1 MKTPDCGHFSTDGL
15 EYIVTRPDTPRPFD
29 NMLWNRQLLGNV
41 QQTGAGYTDYQI
53 GEFEMTKL
61 SQGIGRICDFDVYG
75 RDTFLNRLV
84 YVRDNTTGKFWNV
97 GWEPVKAKPS
107 RFRARHGLGYTIIE
121 NTTDG
126 IDSSF
131 RVFVPAG
138 DEPAEYWTLRLRPL
152 PDPGVESRKLKVES
166 RKKTSDL
173 RPSTFDGSL
182 AATRDLTVFV
192 YEQISFKYMWGFNSY
207 GDMFYRNSRLDA
219 KRNMAIFTKH
229 PFVTPHHW
237 QTGYLAADRRI
248 DGFDGSKDFF
258 VGTYNQLNEPQAVV
272 NGRCTGSVGSSDA
285 TIAALQFNLGKVK
298 AGETVEINLVLG
310 VSDTEAH
317 AAAAAKKGLAS
328 VGKKFEAL
336 VAAKKALATRNAA
349 QTPDAQFNATFNAWH
364 KQQALFG
371 AEWCRWG
378 WMGYR
383 DIVQHAMGCSS
394 FYPERTREILLTA
407 FRHQYSSGLALRG
420 WNPIDT
426 KEYSDSA
433 LWLVFTLCA
442 YLRETGDKEFLDI
455 KVPFYDKGEAT
466 VLGHIRRALD
476 FLERNKGAHRLLLI
490 KFGDWNDSLTGIG
503 KGGKGESVWLS
514 MAYSEALRQ
523 MAELYGWLGDEAS
536 AVDAVSRA
544 AAMNKALNEEAWDGN
559 WYVRGFDDDGN
570 PIGSSRN
577 KEGTIFLNTQ
587 SWAIICGAATPDR
600 VKKML
605 ASIDRKLKTPL
616 GYQMMAPAFKHFDP
630 VIGRVTSMEPGIC
643 ENGTIYTH
651 CNSWMV
657 LALIR
662 AGMTDRAWALYR
674 DATPAYGDSPLKKAN
689 PRYVYGN
696 CFFGPEHRN
705 APYRMEFN
713 WITGSIAWFFNIELD
728 EFLGIRRDYAGITIA
743 PHLPKDWKGF
753 EQDRTWRGRTFHVK
767 VVGGGDEVAS
777 VSIDGKDLP
786 SPFIPQEL
794 VRDGS
799 RITVTM
805 RHAKARR

>member
-1 MKTPDCGHFSTDGL
+1 MKTPDCGHFSKDGL
-15 EYIVTRPDTPRPFD
+15 EYVVTRPDTPRPFD
-29 NMLWNRQLLGNV
+29 NMLWNKQLLGNV

-53 GEFEMTKL
+53 GSFEMTKL

-84 YVRDNTTGKFWNV
+84 YVRDNKTGKFWNV
-97 GWEPVKAKPS
+97 GWEPVKAKPT
-107 RFRARHGLGYTIIE
+107 RFRARHGLGYTILE

-126 IDSSF
+126 VAASF

-152 PDPGVESRKLKVES
+152 PEPERSGSKFAGSKVPGSKPAN
-166 RKKTSDL
+166 L
-173 RPSTFDGSL
+173 RTCELG
-182 AATRDLTVFV
+182 TRDLTVFV

-229 PFVTPHHW
+229 PFVTPHPW
-237 QTGYLAADRRI
+237 QTGYLAADRKI

-258 VGTYNQLNEPQAVV
+258 VGTYNQLNEPEAVV
-272 NGRCTGSVGSSDA
+272 KGRCTGSVGSSDA
-285 TIAALQFNLGKVK
+285 TIAALQFDLGKVK

-310 VSDTEAH
+310 VSDSEAH
-317 AAAAAKKGLAS
+317 AAAAARKGLAS
-328 VGKKFEAL
+328 VEKKFAAL
-336 VAAKKALATRNAA
+336 VAAKKALAARNAA
-349 QTPDAQFNATFNAWH
+349 RTPDPVFDSTFNAWH

-407 FRHQYSSGLALRG
+407 LRHQYSSGLALRG

-442 YLRETGDKEFLDI
+442 YLRETGEKDFL
-455 KVPFYDKGEAT
+455 KVEVPFYDKGKAT
-466 VLGHIRRALD
+466 VLGHIQRALD

-514 MAYSEALRQ
+514 MAYSEALQQ
-523 MAELYGWLGDEAS
+523 MAHLYGWLGDAPAAMDALSRAS
-536 AVDAVSRA
+536 AIND
-544 AAMNKALNEEAWDGN
+544 ALNREAWDGD

-570 PIGSSRN
+570 AIGSRKN
-577 KEGTIFLNTQ
+577 REGQISLNTQ
-587 SWAIICGAATPDR
+587 SWAILCGAASPAR
-600 VKKML
+600 RKKIL
-605 ASIDRKLKTPL
+605 AAIDKRLKTPL
-616 GYQMMAPAFKHFDP
+616 GYQLMSPAYRHFDP

-657 LALIR
+657 LALLR
-662 AGMTDRAWALYR
+662 AGLTERAWSLYR

-728 EFLGIRRDYAGITIA
+728 EMLGIRRDYEGLTIA
-743 PHLPKDWKGF
+743 PRLPKDWKGF
-753 EQDRTWRGRTFHVK
+753 TQDRTWRGRTFHVTVK
-767 VVGGGDEVAS
+767 GGGDKVKR
-777 VSIDGKDLP
+777 VTVDGAPLP
-786 SPFIPQEL
+786 SPFVPEAL
-794 VRDGS
+794 VKNGS
-799 RITVTM
+799 QIVVEM
-805 RHAKARR
+805 AR

>member
-1 MKTPDCGHFSTDGL
+1 MKKAPSLPAAPDCGHFSPDGL
-15 EYIVTRPDTPRPFD
+15 EYVVTRPDTPRPFD
-29 NMLWNRQLLGNV
+29 NMLWNKQLLGNV

-53 GEFEMTKL
+53 GDTEMTKL

-84 YVRDNTTGKFWNV
+84 YVRDNKTGKFWNV
-97 GWEPVKAKPS
+97 GWEPVKAKPA

-126 IDSSF
+126 VAGSF

-138 DEPAEYWTLRLRPL
+138 DEPAEYWTLRLTPQ
-152 PDPGVESRKLKVES
+152 K
-166 RKKTSDL
+166 
-173 RPSTFDGSL
+173 
-182 AATRDLTVFV
+182 AARDLTVFV

-207 GDMFYRNSRLDA
+207 GDMFYRNSQLDA
-219 KRNMAIFTKH
+219 KRNMMVFTKH
-229 PFVTPHHW
+229 PFVTPHPW
-237 QTGYLAADRRI
+237 QTGFLAADRKI

-258 VGTYNQLNEPQAVV
+258 VGTYNQLNEPKAVV
-272 NGRCTGSVGSSDA
+272 EGRCTGSVGSSDA
-285 TIAALQFNLGKVK
+285 TIAAVQFNLGKVK
-298 AGETVEINLVLG
+298 PGETVEINLVLG
-310 VSDTEAH
+310 VSDSVAH
-317 AAAAAKKGLAS
+317 AAAMKTKALAN
-328 VGKKFEAL
+328 VEKRFAEL
-336 VAAKKALATRNAA
+336 VAAKKALAARNAA
-349 QTPDAQFNATFNAWH
+349 KTPDPVFNATFNAWH

-407 FRHQYSSGLALRG
+407 LRHQYASGLALRG

-442 YLRETGDKEFLDI
+442 YLRETGEKAFLDV
-455 KVPFYDKGEAT
+455 KVPFYDEGEAT

-476 FLERNKGAHRLLLI
+476 FLERNKGAHKLLLI

-523 MAELYGWLGDEAS
+523 IAELYDWLPDEA
-536 AVDAVSRA
+536 A
-544 AAMNKALNEEAWDGN
+544 AADARARAKAMNEALAASAWDGD
-559 WYVRGFDDDGN
+559 WFVRGFDDDGHA
-570 PIGSSRN
+570 IGSRKN
-577 KEGTIFLNTQ
+577 KEGTIYLNTQ
-587 SWAIICGAATPDR
+587 SWALLCGCATPER
-600 VKKML
+600 RKKML
-605 ASIDRKLKTPL
+605 AAVDRRLRTPL
-616 GYQMMAPAFKHFDP
+616 GYQLMAPAYRHFDP

-643 ENGTIYTH
+643 ENATIYTH

-657 LALIR
+657 LALLR
-662 AGMTDRAWALYR
+662 NGLTERAWALYR
-674 DATPAYGDSPLKKAN
+674 DATPSYGDSPLKKAN

-728 EFLGIRRDYAGITIA
+728 EMLGIRRDYAGLRVA
-743 PHLPKDWKGF
+743 PHLPKDWSGYTQ
-753 EQDRTWRGRTFHVK
+753 ERTWRGKRIHVK
-767 VVGGGDEVAS
+767 VVGGGDKVAS
-777 VSIDGKDLP
+777 VALDGAALP
-786 SPFIPQEL
+786 DAFVPEEML
-794 VRDGS
+794 KDGS
-799 RITVTM
+799 SLLVTM
-805 RHAKARR
+805 AK